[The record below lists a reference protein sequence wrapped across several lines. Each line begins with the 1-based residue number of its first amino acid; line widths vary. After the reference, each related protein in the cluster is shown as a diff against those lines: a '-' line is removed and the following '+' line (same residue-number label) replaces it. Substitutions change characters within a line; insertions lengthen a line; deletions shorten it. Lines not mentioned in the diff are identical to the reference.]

1 MSALGADSMSVLSL
15 TVVLALASDPACGA
29 AAPGSE
35 FAQRLTAIAIHES
48 AGGDP
53 YVIGVNA
60 DPAHGLP
67 AAMVRSATAQQAAT
81 KARDLIARGRS
92 IDLGLMG
99 INSLNLAR
107 HGLTIDAAFDPC
119 RSMRAGADHYAADVR
134 AVWDLAH
141 RRYNTGGTERGAAY
155 AASVEA
161 VLARVRT
168 ADAAPVAAVVPT
180 PSDPHPCAPAWDGWA
195 LAECNAR
202 PAAPTPAGGTSPA
215 DIVTATIGNTH
226 NAEQ

>member
-1 MSALGADSMSVLSL
+1 MSVLSL
-15 TVVLALASDPACGA
+15 AVILAFASDPACGA

-35 FAQRLTAIAIHES
+35 FAQHLAAIAIHES

-60 DPAHGLP
+60 DPAHRLP
-67 AAMVRSATAQQAAT
+67 AAMVRSATAQEAST

-107 HGLTIDAAFDPC
+107 HGLTAETAFDPC
-119 RSMRAGADHYAADVR
+119 RSMKAGADHYAADVR

-155 AASVEA
+155 TASVEA

-168 ADAAPVAAVVPT
+168 AEAAPAAPAAPVIPLQPAP
-180 PSDPHPCAPAWDGWA
+180 PPCAPAWDGWA
-195 LAECNAR
+195 LAKCSAR
-202 PAAPTPAGGTSPA
+202 QRAPTPAVEPSSA
-215 DIVTATIGNTH
+215 AMLTATIGPNP
-226 NAEQ
+226 NANPEH